1 MSSVSRLTFILLH
14 KYVEFNTLRSSVKES
29 KFDKALFFD
38 LFSLNTSLI
47 MSYIVIHI
55 SPTRS
60 PSTIHVN
67 PPTWQ
72 IGCSV
77 ISHLENCISLLLEP
91 MELPSDSCSE
101 SRMLLPACIQPS
113 SSAFDMLALCCW
125 FHSARASVDGLKDS
139 EGELPTSKPWSNV
152 TSRPELCTLPLGV

>member
-1 MSSVSRLTFILLH
+1 MSSVSRLTFVLLH

-55 SPTRS
+55 STRS

-72 IGCSV
+72 IGYSV

-113 SSAFDMLALCCW
+113 SSVFDMLALCCW

>member
-1 MSSVSRLTFILLH
+1 MSSVSRLTFVLLH

-55 SPTRS
+55 STRS

-72 IGCSV
+72 IGYSV

-113 SSAFDMLALCCW
+113 SSVFNMLALCCW

>member
-55 SPTRS
+55 STRS

-72 IGCSV
+72 IGYSV

-113 SSAFDMLALCCW
+113 SSVFDMLALCCW